1 MTFLESH
8 NIISSLGFTS
18 RENFERIKSGK
29 TGIRQSGSELSPEA
43 SAVSLVDTE
52 KLESCFAEISDEP
65 ENYTRYEKLLIC
77 SISNALKNSRIDIQ
91 APDTLLI
98 ISTTKGNVN
107 LREKQYA
114 GQYNSERLQLWKS
127 TGLVADYFKHRGK
140 KLTVSNA
147 CISGSLAMIIAQ
159 RLIDAGKYKQAVVA
173 GADILSEFTL
183 SGFQAFKAVSPEA
196 CKPFDQ
202 DRQGMTPGEGA
213 AALVLTSDS
222 EIITDE
228 KIQLSGG
235 ASSNDANH
243 ISGPSRTGNE
253 LAETVNRAIHE
264 AGIHSDE
271 IDYIS
276 AHGTATPFN
285 DEMEAKALN
294 TAGLSHVPLNSFKGN
309 IGHTFGASGIAESIL
324 AAESLKQNE
333 LLPSFG
339 FENKGTTKEAN
350 IIRKAQKVMLKQAL
364 KTASGF
370 GGSNAALILTKNPK
384 EKSKPNDKQFLI
396 SQSVI
401 IDNFQISLINGKHE
415 AFDFLENKPKDKDV
429 ELGFK
434 QFSKSLYKELNCKYP
449 KFYKMDKLC
458 KLAFLGSELLLKNAD
473 LSSYQPEDIAIVLS
487 NGSSSSE
494 TDSEYQKTIN
504 DRDNYF
510 PSPKIFV
517 YTLANIMAGEIAIR
531 NGFKGENAVFIEEKF
546 NKEFLFDYCKLL
558 FDNNKAKAVIAG
570 RINYD
575 SVKSE
580 RYVELYLAE
589 IKETLQ

>member
-1 MTFLESH
+1 MTFFESH

-18 RENFERIKSGK
+18 QENFETIKAGK
-29 TGIRQSGSELSPEA
+29 TGIRQSSPALSPER
-43 SAVSLVDTE
+43 SAVSLVDSE
-52 KLESCFAEISDEP
+52 KLETCFSAICSKP
-65 ENYTRYEKLLIC
+65 RNYTRYEKLLIC
-77 SISNALKNSRIDIQ
+77 SISDAIENSRINIEE
-91 APDTLLI
+91 PETLLI

-114 GQYNSERLQLWKS
+114 DQYEDDRLQLWKS
-127 TGLVADYFKHRGK
+127 TDLVADFFKHTGK

-147 CISGSLAMIIAQ
+147 CTSGSLALIIAQ
-159 RLIDAGKYKQAVVA
+159 RLINAGKYKQAVVA

-213 AALVLTSDS
+213 ATLILTSDS
-222 EIITDE
+222 EKIKGE

-243 ISGPSRTGNE
+243 ISGPSRTGEE
-253 LAETVNRAIHE
+253 LSWTVKQAISE
-264 AGIHSDE
+264 SGINADE

-276 AHGTATPFN
+276 AHGTATPYN
-285 DEMEAKALN
+285 DEMEAKALYI
-294 TAGLSHVPLNSFKGN
+294 AGLSHVPLNSFKGN

-324 AAESLKQNE
+324 TAESMKQNY
-333 LLPSFG
+333 LLPSYG
-339 FENKGTTKEAN
+339 FENTGTSKQVK
-350 IIRKAQKVMLKQAL
+350 IIQKAQKAKLTHAL

-370 GGSNAALILTKNPK
+370 GGSNAALVLSKSFK
-384 EKSKPNDKQFLI
+384 EKEKPTNKPLTV
-396 SQSVI
+396 SQSTI
-401 IDNFQISLINGKHE
+401 IDNFQVSVINRKNE
-415 AFDFLENKPKDKDV
+415 AFDFFDSSENTEDI

-473 LSSYQPEDIAIVLS
+473 LSPYKPEDIAIVLS
-487 NGSSSSE
+487 NGNASSE
-494 TDSEYQKTIN
+494 TDSEYQKTID
-504 DRDNYF
+504 DRENYF

-531 NGFKGENAVFIEEKF
+531 NGFKGENTVFIEERF

-558 FDNNKAKAVIAG
+558 LNTGKAKAIIAG

-575 SVKSE
+575 SQNSV
-580 RYVELYLAE
+580 RYVELYLCE
-589 IKETLQ
+589 TSETLQ